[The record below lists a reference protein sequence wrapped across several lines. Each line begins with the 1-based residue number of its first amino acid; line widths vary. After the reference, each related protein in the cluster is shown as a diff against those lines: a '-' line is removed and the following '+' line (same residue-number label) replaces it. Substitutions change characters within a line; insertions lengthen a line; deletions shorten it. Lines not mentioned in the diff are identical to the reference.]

1 MRLKLAGGRGGGIA
15 LPRQRAFLS
24 AASPPCALG
33 LFALQ
38 LKRDPLGAPRNSQMH
53 HSLRLFSSAWLVA
66 LGACA
71 ASAALPPPAVRYPD
85 LLRQAGVQGPVRFRV
100 RLDSAGSPQL
110 TTFQIVATP
119 NPGFPPAVR
128 NALKGWRD
136 SSMAGRIVEQTVLFV
151 LMDTAGTDS
160 VARCRSGRKD
170 WTVCARRAQTTTL
183 RVY

>member
-1 MRLKLAGGRGGGIA
+1 MRW
-15 LPRQRAFLS
+15 RARTIVRLHS
-24 AASPPCALG
+24 VRRASRP
-33 LFALQ
+33 Q
-38 LKRDPLGAPRNSQMH
+38 LKRDPLGAPRNSMH
-53 HSLRLFSSAWLVA
+53 HSFRLFSSAWLVA
-66 LGACA
+66 LSACA
-71 ASAALPPPAVRYPD
+71 PSAAAVPPPVVRYPD
-85 LLRQAGVQGPVRFRV
+85 LLRQAGVQGSVRFRV

-160 VARCRSGRKD
+160 IARCRGTRSD
-170 WTVCARRAQTTTL
+170 WTVCARRARTTTL

>member
-1 MRLKLAGGRGGGIA
+1 M
-15 LPRQRAFLS
+15 PRRRAFLS

-33 LFALQ
+33 LLAPQ

-53 HSLRLFSSAWLVA
+53 HSLRLLSSAWLVA
-66 LGACA
+66 LSACA
-71 ASAALPPPAVRYPD
+71 PSAAVTPPALRYPD
-85 LLRQAGVQGPVRFRV
+85 LLRQAGVQGSVRFRV

-136 SSMAGRIVEQTVLFV
+136 SNMAGRIVEQTVLFV

-160 VARCRSGRKD
+160 LARCRSRRRD
-170 WTVCARRAQTTTL
+170 WTVCARRAGTTTL